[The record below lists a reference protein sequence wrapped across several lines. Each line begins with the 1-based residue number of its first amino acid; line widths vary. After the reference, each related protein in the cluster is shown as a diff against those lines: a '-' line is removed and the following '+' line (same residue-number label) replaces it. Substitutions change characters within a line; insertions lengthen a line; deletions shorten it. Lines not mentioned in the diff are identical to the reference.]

1 MRRRVGVVMRE
12 PLKLDVW
19 SDVVCPWCYL
29 GKHRF
34 TEGVRLYHEA
44 GGERPIEVEFHSFE
58 LSPDAPVDFDGG
70 VVDYLSRH
78 KGIPTAQAQQ
88 MLDQMTALGASEG
101 LTYDF
106 AIAQQANTRRAHEV
120 LHLAK
125 AHGRQDAMVERLFR
139 AYFTEGRHLGRED
152 DLVDLATDVGL
163 DAEEVRSALAE
174 GTYAAAVTADLE
186 QARAYG
192 ISAVPFFVLD
202 GRYGVAGAQSPD
214 VIAQA
219 LAQAAAE

>member
-1 MRRRVGVVMRE
+1 MRE
-12 PLKLDVW
+12 PLAVDVW
-19 SDVVCPWCYL
+19 SDVICPWCYL

-34 TEGVRLYHEA
+34 AEGVRLYQEA
-44 GGERPIEVEFHSFE
+44 GGERPVVVEFHSFE
-58 LSPDAPVDFDGG
+58 LSPDTPVDFEGG

-88 MLDQMTALGASEG
+88 MQDQMTALGASEG
-101 LTYDF
+101 VAYDF
-106 AIAQQANTRRAHEV
+106 AIAKHANTRRAHEV

-139 AYFTEGRHLGRED
+139 AYFTEGRHVGRID

-163 DAEEVRSALAE
+163 DEREVRTALAKS
-174 GTYAAAVTADLE
+174 TYAPAVTADLE

-202 GRYGVAGAQSPD
+202 GRYGVAGAQTPE
-214 VIAQA
+214 VIAQV
-219 LAQAAAE
+219 LAEAAGLGSQDGN